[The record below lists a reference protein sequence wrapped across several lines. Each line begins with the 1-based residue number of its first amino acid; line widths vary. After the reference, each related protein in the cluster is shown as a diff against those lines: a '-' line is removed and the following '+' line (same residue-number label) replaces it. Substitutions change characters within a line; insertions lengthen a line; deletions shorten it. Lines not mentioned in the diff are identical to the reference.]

1 MPSLEEIVLASPEPE
16 PDIRSLLVP
25 VDDYGLLVGSGRQV
39 LLLNAAKRRGV
50 ENGDVESGCFKLPPG
65 FLQSSGEEPVAP
77 PSYASRPANV
87 WRTVRMFGRTVTI
100 QSVSDDGIEQAL
112 LPWKSHTEEGVAPEV
127 PECDLRIESVG
138 AGYVVSQKAGPS
150 KVLAGFPS
158 LSLWISK
165 EIGRRIHDCSNWLL
179 PVASGVY
186 GGQWLAFPGLSRE
199 LAESLR
205 PAGYRLLGE
214 SHLAILDDARLAPP
228 GVSDTGIEAI
238 VFPHCEVDAQAEWK
252 KLPLI
257 DTVFELLASELG
269 PVENTAESWRRLIA
283 ALERT
288 PAFEMRYKST
298 EEGIHL
304 LESIAREC
312 RN

>member
-1 MPSLEEIVLASPEPE
+1 MPSLEDIVLASPEPA

-50 ENGDVESGCFKLPPG
+50 ENGAVESGCFKLPPG
-65 FLQSSGEEPVAP
+65 FLKPECEEPVVP
-77 PSYASRPANV
+77 PRHVSPVNV
-87 WRTVRMFGRTVTI
+87 LRVFERTL
-100 QSVSDDGIEQAL
+100 AL
-112 LPWKSHTEEGVAPEV
+112 
-127 PECDLRIESVG
+127 
-138 AGYVVSQKAGPS
+138 
-150 KVLAGFPS
+150 
-158 LSLWISK
+158 
-165 EIGRRIHDCSNWLL
+165 
-179 PVASGVY
+179 
-186 GGQWLAFPGLSRE
+186 PGLSRD

-205 PAGYRLLGE
+205 P
-214 SHLAILDDARLAPP
+214 ILEEVRLAQS

-238 VFPHCEVDAQAEWK
+238 VFPHGEADYGEAGAQAEWK

-257 DTVFELLASELG
+257 DTVFELLASESG
-269 PVENTAESWRRLIA
+269 PVENTAESWRHLIA

-288 PAFEMRYKST
+288 PAFEMRYSST

-312 RN
+312 RKS